1 MKTFFKLIAGLIVI
15 FIIALAGFIYTFDAN
30 QYKTEITEQL
40 AAATGRQISIAGD
53 LDIALYPW
61 IGIKVNDVTVS
72 NDEAF
77 SNTTFLTIDQCDVRI
92 RIIPLLRKR
101 LEIERLVLNRLSLNL
116 EKNTAGEKNWDG
128 VFGKS
133 ESRQPGSGF
142 GLAGL
147 AIGGIDLKDASMRW
161 LDSSTG
167 REVKVSKL
175 SMSAEA
181 INNDQLLPLKLKG
194 LVESSRPGWVAVV
207 NAKAKLDFNESA
219 AMFDARD
226 LKLTAKALLPNS
238 NIDSLNIAMVA
249 DSTIDLENHRASLS
263 NARLGLLGL
272 VISGDVDIEDLFSL
286 PRIHGPVKVKTFEAR
301 ELAEN
306 LGYEIPQLV
315 NGQSLKK
322 ISLTANL
329 YSDFDTLRLDNMAA
343 NMDQSKVKG
352 FVHLEKA
359 DKPVVRFELE
369 VDRLN
374 LDDYRFASLPAV
386 TEKKPIWLEL
396 ARTVTLEGEVDVET
410 ASMNDVELKQLHVT
424 ANVEDAVLKADPIRM
439 QVSEG
444 EIVAAI
450 RINAR
455 ETPELLVAAEAK
467 QVAAQS
473 SINPLLHNIL
483 GDDAPDLSG
492 PLDADIELNAAG
504 AGLAEWERSARGTI
518 KAWMTKGEIRGI
530 DFNYASQSVV
540 VDYADRNNFRV
551 SRTFNDEYVPDSIT
565 EFNSLSA
572 TFKVEN
578 GKLVN
583 KDLLMISEP
592 VNVTGSGSID
602 YIQGK
607 LDYRP
612 VIDMNVRKTGN
623 VRDKLRD
630 HPMEYHTHGLFKNV
644 AFDFNVEKYDLHLGR
659 FMIQEARANRNKKI
673 NRQKQDTWTNV
684 LSR

>member
-1 MKTFFKLIAGLIVI
+1 MKTFFKLIAGLIGI
-15 FIIALAGFIYTFDAN
+15 IIIALAGFIYTFDAN

-40 AAATGRQISIAGD
+40 ASATGRQISIAGD
-53 LDIALYPW
+53 LDISLYPW
-61 IGIKVNDVTVS
+61 IGMKVNDVTVS
-72 NDEAF
+72 NDEAY
-77 SNTTFLTIDQCDVRI
+77 SNRTFLTIDECDVRI

-116 EKNTAGEKNWDG
+116 EKNTAGEKNWAG

-133 ESRQPGSGF
+133 ESHQSESGF

-147 AIGGIDLKDASMRW
+147 AIGGIDLRDARLRW

-181 INNDQLLPLKLKG
+181 INNDRFLPLELKG
-194 LVESSRPGWVAVV
+194 LVESSQPGWMAVV
-207 NAKAKLDFNESA
+207 NAEAKLDFNESA
-219 AMFDARD
+219 AIFDARD
-226 LKLTAKALLPNS
+226 LKLTAKALLPS
-238 NIDSLNIAMVA
+238 SKIDNVKIAMVA
-249 DSTIDLENHRASLS
+249 DSTIDLENQRASLS

-272 VISGDVDIEDLFSL
+272 VISGDIDIEDLFSL

-329 YSDFDTLRLDNMAA
+329 YSDFDTLKLDNMAA
-343 NMDQSKVKG
+343 NMDKSKVKG

-359 DKPVVRFELE
+359 DKPIVRFDLE

-374 LDDYRFASLPAV
+374 LDDYRFVTQPVV
-386 TEKKPIWLEL
+386 TEKKPIWLE
-396 ARTVTLEGEVDVET
+396 VTRAIGLEGEVDVET
-410 ASMNDVELKQLHVT
+410 ANVNGIELRQLHVT
-424 ANVEDAVLKADPIRM
+424 ASVEDTVVKADPIRM
-439 QVSEG
+439 QVNEG

-450 RINAR
+450 RIDAG
-455 ETPELLVAAEAK
+455 ETPALSLAAEAK
-467 QVAAQS
+467 QVAAES
-473 SINPLLHNIL
+473 SINPLLDNIL

-492 PLDADIELNAAG
+492 PVDADIELNAAG
-504 AGLAEWERSARGTI
+504 TGVAEWQTSARGTL
-518 KAWMTKGEIRGI
+518 KAWMTEGEIRGI

-540 VDYADRNNFRV
+540 VDYADRNGFRV

-572 TFKVEN
+572 TLKVEN

-583 KDLLMISEP
+583 KDFLMISEP

-602 YIQGK
+602 YVQGK

-612 VIDMNVRKTGN
+612 VIDMNVKNTGN

-630 HPMEYHTHGLFKNV
+630 HPMEYHAHGLFKNV
-644 AFDFNVEKYDLHLGR
+644 AYDFNVEKYDLHLGR
-659 FMIQEARANRNKKI
+659 LMIQEAKANRNKKI
-673 NRQKQDTWTNV
+673 NRQKQGTWTNV
-684 LSR
+684 LSK